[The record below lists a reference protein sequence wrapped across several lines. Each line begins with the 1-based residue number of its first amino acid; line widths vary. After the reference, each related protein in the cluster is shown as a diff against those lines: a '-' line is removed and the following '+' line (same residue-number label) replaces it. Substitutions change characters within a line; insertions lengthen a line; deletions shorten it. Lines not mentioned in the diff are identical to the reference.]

1 VKATLDKNPGTG
13 AVPGDMVFVERIS
26 MITRKNN
33 KELVDQI
40 NLSLAAVMKDG
51 TYKALSTKYF
61 QTDISCH

>member
-1 VKATLDKNPGTG
+1 
-13 AVPGDMVFVERIS
+13 

-33 KELVDQI
+33 KELMDQM
-40 NLSLAAVMKDG
+40 NQALAAVMKDG